1 MNKQFTLKKD
11 ILPTQK
17 ELPNTSISKLMDEYL
32 NLNDF
37 NLILFDLETLGLS
50 PSFDYEQITE
60 ISAKVIDGKNF
71 DTITSLN
78 HKIELNDSAK
88 TLLTDP
94 NSVERLN
101 WENRQRKRNKAK
113 FTDPNEL
120 LKLTHYRELS
130 NDTLTSEKDAI
141 KEFIDLIE
149 NTNNCL
155 LVAHNAK
162 FDVRF
167 LTIRASKYDARLP
180 ITSTLDT
187 LKLSRYYFAPLIE
200 KLSKEPDV
208 KQIHESLFRKRSNFN
223 HISSKLGELAESINL
238 NAENWHSAKADVNM
252 MLGVLKF
259 MLNFFDKHRDE
270 DIKKYQ
276 QRILQR
282 NIGRKKSK

>member
-1 MNKQFTLKKD
+1 MSKHFTLKKD
-11 ILPTQK
+11 ILPSQK
-17 ELPNTSISKLMDEYL
+17 ELPDTSISKLLDDYLNFDEY
-32 NLNDF
+32 

-60 ISAKVIDGKNF
+60 ISAKVISGKNF
-71 DTITSLN
+71 EKINSLN

-88 TLLTDP
+88 TLLNDP

-130 NDTLTSEKDAI
+130 NETLTSEKNAI
-141 KEFIDLIE
+141 DEFIQLIE

-167 LTIRASKYDARLP
+167 LTIRASKYNNKLP
-180 ITSTLDT
+180 VTPTLDT
-187 LKLSRYYFAPLIE
+187 LKLSRYYFAPLVE
-200 KLSKEPDV
+200 KLSNNDEV
-208 KQIHESLFRKRSNFN
+208 KKIYESLFRKRKNFN
-223 HISSKLGELAESINL
+223 HISSKLGELADAINL
-238 NAENWHSAKADVNM
+238 NSKNWHSAKADVDM
-252 MLGVLKF
+252 MLGVLKY
-259 MLNFFDKHRDE
+259 MVNFFEKYRNE
-270 DIKKYQ
+270 DIHKFQ
-276 QRILQR
+276 QLILNR
-282 NIGRKKSK
+282 NIGRKRLK